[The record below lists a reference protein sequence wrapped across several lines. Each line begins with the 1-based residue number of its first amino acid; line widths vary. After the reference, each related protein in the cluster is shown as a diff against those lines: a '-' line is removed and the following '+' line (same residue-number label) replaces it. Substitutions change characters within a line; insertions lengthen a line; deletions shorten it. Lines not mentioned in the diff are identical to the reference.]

1 MKRFEYKQ
9 IYLDV
14 NGNVKETPT
23 KVLNILG
30 VDGWELISVVDAQT
44 IGSKDFKHFFLKR
57 PLKNLKIEK

>member
-14 NGNVKETPT
+14 NDINETPT
-23 KVLNILG
+23 KVLNTLG
-30 VDGWELISVVDAQT
+30 TDGWELISVVDAQT

-57 PLKNLKIEK
+57 PLKNVKIEK